1 VTSDRKP
8 DPRGPTAQELDVEG
22 LRDPSLDTIPPPFL
36 RTGAFASFRA
46 ASAGVCRTLATQRNM
61 KLHVLAALMVA
72 IVGMALPLDVSARV
86 ALLFAISIVFF
97 AEILNS
103 ALEAL
108 IDLFIRDFHRLAML
122 AKDAAAA
129 GVLVLATATVL
140 VFADILW
147 ARWDLVTANLDAVRR
162 SVSFGVPLVVVEAV
176 GLFVVRR
183 GAFAIARVVVALAL
197 AAPLVVNTQDPIWAF
212 VALLLVGMSAYA
224 RWAFPRRAGRGAPRR
239 AGDAS

>member
-1 VTSDRKP
+1 MTEAKRDA
-8 DPRGPTAQELDVEG
+8 RGPTAQELGVDA
-22 LRDPSLDTIPPPFL
+22 LRDPTLDTIPPPFL
-36 RTGAFASFRA
+36 RSGFGASFRA
-46 ASAGVCRTLATQRNM
+46 AGAGVCRTLATQRNM

-86 ALLFAISIVFF
+86 ALLFAIAIVFF

-129 GVLVLATATVL
+129 GVLVLSTATVL

-147 ARWDLVTANLDAVRR
+147 ARWDLVTSNLDAVQR
-162 SVSFGVPLVVVEAV
+162 SVAFGVPLVVVEAV

-183 GAFAIARVVVALAL
+183 GAFAIARLVVALGL
-197 AAPLVVNTQDPIWAF
+197 VAPLVATSQDPIWAL
-212 VALLLVGMSAYA
+212 VAVLLVLLSAYA

-239 AGDAS
+239 EEAR